1 VKILERRLAQQ
12 ILPWLNRGKVIV
24 ITGARQVGKTT
35 LLQELF
41 SSRDNL
47 IWLNADEANVRLR
60 LENPSLNILQGIIG
74 NYKLLIIDE
83 VQRIQNAGLL
93 LKLIVDN
100 FKDVQVIAT
109 GSSALDI
116 SETIFEP
123 LTGRHLLFHLYPFA
137 LAELYPTKSSF
148 EVEQEFTFHLVFGS
162 YPDVFKKRAGAA
174 ILLKNLAN
182 QYLYKDILTWK
193 NIRKPELLDK
203 LLKLLAFQ
211 MGSEVSYH
219 ELATQLNVKAET
231 VESYITLL
239 EKAFVVFRLRAYST
253 NARKELS
260 KSNKVY
266 FWDNGIRNAIL
277 DAFQP
282 LELRNDIGALWEN
295 FMISERMKMNAYV
308 SNATQSFF
316 WRNYNQSEV
325 DYLELTEGNLS
336 AFEFKWGIKKKS
348 NVNKAFIHAYPEAE
362 TEVVTPLNF
371 MRFCRII

>member
-1 VKILERRLAQQ
+1 MKILERRLAHQ

-41 SSRDNL
+41 SSKDNL

-60 LENPSLNILQGIIG
+60 LENTSLNMLQGIIG

-93 LKLIVDN
+93 LKLIADN
-100 FKDVQVIAT
+100 YKDVQVIAT

-137 LAELYPTKSSF
+137 LAELYPKKSSF
-148 EVEQEFTFHLVFGS
+148 EVEQELPFHLVFGN
-162 YPDVFKKRAGAA
+162 YPDVCQQRADAA

-203 LLKLLAFQ
+203 LLKLLAYQ

-219 ELATQLNVKAET
+219 ELATKLNVKAET

-295 FMISERMKMNAYV
+295 FMISERMKMNACV

-325 DYLELTEGNLS
+325 DYLEITEGNLS
-336 AFEFKWGIKKKS
+336 AFEFKWGTKKK
-348 NVNKAFIHAYPEAE
+348 NTINKAFTIAYPDAE

-371 MRFCRII
+371 MRFCRVI